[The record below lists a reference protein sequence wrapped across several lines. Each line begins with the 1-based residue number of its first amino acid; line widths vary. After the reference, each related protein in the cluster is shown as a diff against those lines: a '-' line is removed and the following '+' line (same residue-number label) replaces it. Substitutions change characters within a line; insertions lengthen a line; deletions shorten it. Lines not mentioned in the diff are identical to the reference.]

1 MKNNIDEIMKNLA
14 EYTRLQEETSAIIDS
29 LKDELKAIM
38 QAQNTDT
45 LTGTEHKASYKA
57 VTSSRFDST
66 AFKRDNP
73 ALYTQ
78 YTTSTTSRRF
88 TFS

>member
-1 MKNNIDEIMKNLA
+1 MNNKIDGIMKSLA
-14 EYTRLQEETSAIIDS
+14 EYTRLEEETSAIIEG

-38 QAQNTDT
+38 TAQNTDT
-45 LTGTEHKASYKA
+45 LTGTEHKATWKS
-57 VTSSRFDST
+57 VTSSRIDTT
-66 AFKRDNP
+66 ALKKNLPDV
-73 ALYTQ
+73 AKA

>member
-1 MKNNIDEIMKNLA
+1 MNNKIDGIMKSLA
-14 EYTRLQEETSAIIDS
+14 EYTRLEEETSAIIEG

-38 QAQNTDT
+38 TAQNTDT
-45 LTGTEHKASYKA
+45 LTGTEHKASWKA

-73 ALYTQ
+73 AVYSQ
-78 YTTSTTSRRF
+78 YTKITTSRRF

>member
-1 MKNNIDEIMKNLA
+1 MNNKIDGIMKSLA
-14 EYTRLQEETSAIIDS
+14 EYTRLQEETNAIIEG
-29 LKDELKAIM
+29 LKDELKSIM
-38 QAQNTDT
+38 TAQNTDT
-45 LTGTEHKASYKA
+45 LTGTEHKASWKT

-73 ALYTQ
+73 AVYSQ
-78 YTTSTTSRRF
+78 YTKSTTSRRF

>member
-1 MKNNIDEIMKNLA
+1 MNNKIDGIMKSLA
-14 EYTRLQEETSAIIDS
+14 EYTRLQEETNAIIEG
-29 LKDELKAIM
+29 LKDELKSIM
-38 QAQNTDT
+38 TAQNTDT
-45 LTGTEHKASYKA
+45 LTGTEHKVSWKT

-73 ALYTQ
+73 AVYSQ
-78 YTTSTTSRRF
+78 YTKSTTSRRF